1 MELSGGGLDRW
12 GRGLVDLGSEIEA
25 GVVVLAQECGEAA
38 ERLGRVDEDLLA
50 AVQRAEKALLPDSG
64 GDRGDLRGTEK
75 NAIVA
80 LLGGRRQE
88 L

>member
-12 GRGLVDLGSEIEA
+12 GLRLLDLGFEIEA
-25 GVVVLAQECGEAA
+25 GAVALTQECGKAA

-64 GDRGDLRGTEK
+64 GDRGDL
-75 NAIVA
+75 
-80 LLGGRRQE
+80 
-88 L
+88 